1 MAGWCERSSRAG
13 SSRAYNR
20 RGANRSSRSNRLTPT
35 SVLPASRERIKEG
48 VERSAAVERTPG
60 LIRGIERFEQV
71 ENHSL

>member
-20 RGANRSSRSNRLTPT
+20 RGSNRSSRSNRLTPT
-35 SVLPASRERIKEG
+35 SVLPRAAGRMKEG
-48 VERSAAVERTPG
+48 VERSAAFERTPD